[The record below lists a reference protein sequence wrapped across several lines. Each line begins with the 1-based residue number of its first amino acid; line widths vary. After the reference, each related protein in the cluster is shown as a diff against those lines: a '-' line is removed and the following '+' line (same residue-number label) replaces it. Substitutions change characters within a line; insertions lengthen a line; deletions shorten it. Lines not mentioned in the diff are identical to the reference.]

1 MSKFNQNYIKA
12 IKYLILS
19 GSERVSS
26 LKKYQNNL
34 LEEIIHGKNLECSA
48 LEIFN
53 EDDFFKVTYIEKC
66 QEVIDSIPIVILKN
80 EFLDRIIDFN
90 GFSNDCLM
98 NIGLRVSLNERKKII
113 FEEWRNILNKND
125 KKIILSLH
133 KVYSEDKYEVKLS
146 YNLSIFL
153 LEIMLNQSTNINNIK
168 YVEYKGPIT
177 VWYSSSSMENEN
189 ELLTNLLYENK
200 IEGISE
206 TMNEKIFYSRN
217 NDYIDNM
224 NDSEENLSVI
234 INQVETETTKK
245 EDNYDYF
252 EKNYEIYSIDPHNNK
267 KWGKKNYENN
277 KNRKYYEE
285 WENTTLDNNGFEE
298 KSHKFLDD
306 GCGKQTTED
315 HGKKMI
321 NENELDYEYTDK
333 TIYDV
338 STGDEITTKIGC
350 DRYNKWNCYN
360 YRNNIKNF
368 SHVNNEASNS
378 ETKMEWKEKW
388 DEEGNEKSCT
398 KWGKSQDEEW
408 EESWKE
414 LYDPE
419 KDYSEKKCYKKCK
432 KLNEDKEWFETWT
445 EKNDGKPNCEKTC
458 YKMNKEGGNKYENY
472 WGNII
477 VNYLENKRMN
487 YVGYINNN
495 DKTEFVDYSYG
506 NNNN

>member
-1 MSKFNQNYIKA
+1 
-12 IKYLILS
+12 
-19 GSERVSS
+19 
-26 LKKYQNNL
+26 
-34 LEEIIHGKNLECSA
+34 
-48 LEIFN
+48 
-53 EDDFFKVTYIEKC
+53 
-66 QEVIDSIPIVILKN
+66 
-80 EFLDRIIDFN
+80 
-90 GFSNDCLM
+90 
-98 NIGLRVSLNERKKII
+98 
-113 FEEWRNILNKND
+113 
-125 KKIILSLH
+125 
-133 KVYSEDKYEVKLS
+133 
-146 YNLSIFL
+146 
-153 LEIMLNQSTNINNIK
+153 
-168 YVEYKGPIT
+168 
-177 VWYSSSSMENEN
+177 MENQN

-217 NDYIDNM
+217 NDYNSNM
-224 NDSEENLSVI
+224 NDSEENLSII

-298 KSHKFLDD
+298 KYHKFLDD
-306 GCGKQTTED
+306 GFGKQTTED

-333 TIYDV
+333 IIYDV

-360 YRNNIKNF
+360 NRNNIKNF
-368 SHVNNEASNS
+368 SHVINEASNS

-414 LYDPE
+414 IYDPVN
-419 KDYSEKKCYKKCK
+419 DYSEKKCYKKCK

-487 YVGYINNN
+487 YVGYISNN
-495 DKTEFVDYSYG
+495 DKTEFVNYS
-506 NNNN
+506 